1 MNIGNLT
8 GIELGIKALN
18 GRFKPKYTKGAIVCI
33 IIFLLFIVGFILA
46 LVYGMINLNLEFI
59 IMPTIGIWAFGYML
73 LISPYTQR
81 RKNYSIEFEKE
92 NTLKN
97 FKLFYKGKL
106 VNIDYKIDEE
116 GKIEFKYNKKKI
128 DCISYSDNSKMSN
141 FEKYKIINYFSKWLS
156 DNNLLS
162 SKVTLTFERL

>member
-33 IIFLLFIVGFILA
+33 IIFLSFIVGFILA

-106 VNIDYKIDEE
+106 VNIDYKIDE
-116 GKIEFKYNKKKI
+116 
-128 DCISYSDNSKMSN
+128 
-141 FEKYKIINYFSKWLS
+141 
-156 DNNLLS
+156 
-162 SKVTLTFERL
+162 